1 MKAIAAWCFRH
12 RRVVV
17 LGWLMAVAAVFG
29 LSQVSGSAYSN
40 SFSLPN
46 TESTQ
51 ALNLLKA
58 NATAQSGDSEQ
69 IVIAARNGTTL
80 TDPAVR
86 AQADALFAKLAG
98 LTDVSSVA
106 SPYAAAGATQM
117 NGKHTIAFATLT
129 YAKDEGGIS
138 DAAAKTLV
146 DTAGSFRTAQLN
158 VAVDGQVAAK
168 TSGPSLGGV
177 GFGAIAALVVLV
189 VVFGSLLAGALPLIS
204 ALLALLAATG
214 VIDMLSHVISMPDFS
229 GQLVLLIGLG
239 VGVDYALFIV
249 TRFRQSLQRGQDVES
264 AIVTAVATSG
274 RAVLFAGAVVCI
286 ALLGMLALGV
296 GILSGLGI
304 AASLGVLFTMATSL
318 TLLPA
323 LLGFFGHRVLSRR
336 QRRHLAEG
344 VSLTDAGV
352 WWRWSKFVARRPLAP
367 AVAAL
372 AVLITLAVPFLSLRL
387 GNADASNDPPS
398 STTRQAYD
406 LLAEG
411 FGPGFNGPLQV
422 AVQADSP
429 AQKQALT
436 AVTAAIAKDHGV
448 AKVSAPQ
455 VLSTKGDTQISAFQ
469 IFPTTSPQSAA
480 TANLVTHLRHG
491 VIPRAESGTGIHVY
505 IGGATATSA
514 DFAGVLASKMP
525 LFVALVVLLSFLLL
539 MVVFRSILIPLTA
552 ALMNLLSAGAALGVL
567 SAAYVWG
574 WGGSLLGA
582 NSGGPISAFIPV
594 MVFAILFGLSMD
606 YQVFLVS
613 RMQEEYHRSGDNKD
627 AVTRGLAIT
636 GRTITAAALIMIL
649 VFGSFILGGDI
660 IIKEFGLGLAV
671 AVAVDAFL
679 IRIAIVPALM
689 FLLGRS
695 NWWVPGPLGRL
706 LPRLPIE
713 DEPDFPEEDL
723 RAVPASTV

>member
-1 MKAIAAWCFRH
+1 MKKMAAWSFRH
-12 RRVVV
+12 RRIVL
-17 LGWLMAVAAVFG
+17 LGWLVAVAAVFG
-29 LSQVSGSAYSN
+29 LSQVSGSAFSSSY
-40 SFSLPN
+40 SLPH

-58 NATAQSGDSEQ
+58 NASAQSGDSEQ
-69 IVIAARNGTTL
+69 IVIAAQNGSTL
-80 TDPAVR
+80 TSPAVR
-86 AQADALFAKLAG
+86 GQAEALFAKLAT
-98 LTDVSSVA
+98 LPDVSGVA
-106 SPYAAAGATQM
+106 SPYAAAGAKQM
-117 NGKHTIAFATLT
+117 NAGHTIAFATLT
-129 YAKDEGGIS
+129 YAKGEGGIS

-146 DTAGSFRTAQLN
+146 NTARSFRTAQLN
-158 VAVDGQVAAK
+158 VAVDGQVASK

-214 VIDMLSHVISMPDFS
+214 VIGMLSHVINMPDFS

-264 AIVTAVATSG
+264 AIITAVATSG

-296 GILSGLGI
+296 AILSGLGI
-304 AASLGVLFTMATSL
+304 AASIGVLFTMATSL

-344 VSLTDAGV
+344 VALSETGV
-352 WWRWSKFVARRPLAP
+352 WWRWSKHVSRRPIAP
-367 AVAAL
+367 AAVAL
-372 AVLITLAVPFLSLRL
+372 AVLIALALPFFSLRL
-387 GNADASNDPPS
+387 GNADASNDPAS

-411 FGPGFNGPLQV
+411 FGAGFNGPLQV
-422 AVQADSP
+422 AVQTDTA
-429 AQKQALT
+429 AQKNALT
-436 AVTAAIAKDHGV
+436 AVTAAIAKDPGV
-448 AKVSAPQ
+448 ATVSAP
-455 VLSTKGDTQISAFQ
+455 VALTTKGDTQISEFQ
-469 IFPTTSPQSAA
+469 VFPTTAPQSAA
-480 TANLVTHLRHG
+480 TANLVTHLRHR
-491 VIPRAESGTGIHVY
+491 VIPAAEGGTGIKVY

-514 DFAGVLASKMP
+514 DFASVLASKMP

-552 ALMNLLSAGAALGVL
+552 ALMNLLSAAAALGVL
-567 SAAYVWG
+567 SATYVWG

-582 NSGGPISAFIPV
+582 NSGGPIAAFIPV

-636 GRTITAAALIMIL
+636 GRTISAAALIMIL
-649 VFGSFILGGDI
+649 VFGSFVLGGNI

-695 NWWVPGPLGRL
+695 NWWVPGPLARV
-706 LPRLPIE
+706 LPRLPME
-713 DEPDFPEEDL
+713 EEAGLPDEDL
-723 RAVPASTV
+723 RRFPAPVH